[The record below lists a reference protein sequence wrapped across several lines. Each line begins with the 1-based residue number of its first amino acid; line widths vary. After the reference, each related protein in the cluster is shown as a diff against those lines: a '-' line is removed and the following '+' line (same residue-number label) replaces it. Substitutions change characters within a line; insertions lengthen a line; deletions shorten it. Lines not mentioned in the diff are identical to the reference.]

1 MEVKNVMEQLVWDTL
16 NKVLEKTPD
25 ACGCEKCRADMVAFA
40 LNKLRPR
47 YAASERGETIT
58 KAMALEF
65 QSHLDVLT
73 ALTQAVEVISKN
85 PHHS

>member
-16 NKVLEKTPD
+16 AKVLEKMPET
-25 ACGCEKCRADMVAFA
+25 CKCEKCRADMVAFA
-40 LNKLRPR
+40 LNKLKPR

-73 ALTQAVEVISKN
+73 ALTQAAEVIGKN